1 MSAGPKSYRSSM
13 KKNKNNKSGTY
24 NIKASVD
31 SFTIIGK

>member
-1 MSAGPKSYRSSM
+1 MSVGPESNRSSM
-13 KKNKNNKSGTY
+13 KNNKHNISGTY

>member
-1 MSAGPKSYRSSM
+1 M

-31 SFTIIGK
+31 SFTIIGKWN